1 MCSVP
6 IWLENRTY
14 FLPESSQFALPSSQ
28 GAVGQANEVL
38 IPFLTKWNWLDEIKP
53 HKFDILNLVNQT
65 SRFKIRFIISSSRSI
80 GLFLIYFESFS
91 YNGVCSDR
99 LLSNYDVIVLQ
110 REKFHFTLSSL

>member
-1 MCSVP
+1 MKNLLVGSKLGWEWVVIVYFKDIMCSVP

-65 SRFKIRFIISSSRSI
+65 SRFKIRFIINSSSLHWSVLD
-80 GLFLIYFESFS
+80 LF
-91 YNGVCSDR
+91 
-99 LLSNYDVIVLQ
+99 
-110 REKFHFTLSSL
+110 